1 MFAASRYAG
10 LSGLAQGLPP
20 TTAVL
25 LVNLGTPVA
34 PTTADVRRYLG
45 EFLADPRVVESPR
58 WLWWLILHGLILRRR
73 PQHSARAYA
82 RIWTQQGSP
91 LLIHSEAL
99 SKALDTHLQ
108 QHTPGPL
115 RIALAMRYGQ
125 PSINKTMLELQHQ
138 GVRRLLLLPLYP
150 QYSASSTGSVIDA
163 VAATLQ
169 SMRWP
174 PELRIIN
181 DYHLDTGYLDALAA
195 SVRRHWHEH
204 GRRECLLLSFHGLP
218 KSYIQAGD
226 PYLSQCQ
233 ATAQAL
239 RERLQLTGQ
248 ELRVSFQSRVGRAPW
263 LTPYTDHTLAALP
276 GQGVRRIDVLCPG
289 FAVDC
294 LETLE
299 EIALRGRA
307 EFLAAGGEEL
317 HYIPALNAHPSHV
330 QVLASLALRHLQ
342 GWPESDPDWQA
353 KRNRQESLPS
363 QLPTPLDHARHRD

>member
-1 MFAASRYAG
+1 MFSSSRYVG
-10 LSGLAQGLPP
+10 LSGQTDDHPT

-25 LVNLGTPVA
+25 LVNLGTPTA
-34 PTTADVRRYLG
+34 PTTPAVRRYLG

-91 LLIHSEAL
+91 LLIHSKDL
-99 SKALDTHLQ
+99 TKALDAHLQ
-108 QHTPGPL
+108 QHHPGPL
-115 RIALAMRYGQ
+115 RVALAMRYGQ
-125 PSINKTMLELQHQ
+125 PSISKTMLELQHQ

-163 VAATLQ
+163 VGATLQ

-181 DYHLDTGYLDALAA
+181 DYHLDAGYLDALAA
-195 SVRRHWHEH
+195 SVRRHWSEH
-204 GRRECLLLSFHGLP
+204 GRGECLLLSFHGLP
-218 KSYIQAGD
+218 ESYVRAGD

-239 RERLQLTGQ
+239 RKPLQLAEQ
-248 ELRVSFQSRVGRAPW
+248 ELQVSFQSRVGRQPW
-263 LTPYTDHTLAALP
+263 LTPYTDHTLATLP
-276 GQGVRRIDVLCPG
+276 GQGMRRIDVLCPG

-330 QVLASLALRHLQ
+330 QALANLALRHLQ
-342 GWPESDPDWQA
+342 GWPDTDPNWQA
-353 KRNRQESLPS
+353 KRNQQGSSPS
-363 QLPTPLDHARHRD
+363 QTPVPLDHARYRD